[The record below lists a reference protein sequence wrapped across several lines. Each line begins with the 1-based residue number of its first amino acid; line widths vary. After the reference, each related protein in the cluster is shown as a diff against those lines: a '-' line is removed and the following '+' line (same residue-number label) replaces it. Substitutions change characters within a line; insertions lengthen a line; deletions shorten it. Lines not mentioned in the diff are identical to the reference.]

1 MDPLPPQLPPPQK
14 RKLPPAVSIVAALI
28 GAFFGM
34 TAFRHCS
41 NQAPDIDQAIV
52 ATSSQ
57 LNKTLPMMVD
67 KETRLDNTVAGL
79 DKTIIY
85 RYTLVNMNAADVP
98 KDKLVA
104 AVRPGVVATY
114 KTNDS
119 MKEFRNN
126 GVTMKYQ
133 YSDKGGVFITEF
145 SVGPKDL

>member
-1 MDPLPPQLPPPQK
+1 MDPQPPQLPPPQK

-34 TAFRHCS
+34 TVFRHCA
-41 NQAPDIDQAIV
+41 NQAPSIDQAIV

-67 KETRLDNTVAGL
+67 SETRLDNTMAAP

-85 RYTLVNMNAADVP
+85 RYTLINMNAADIK
-98 KDKLVA
+98 KDQLVTA
-104 AVRPGVVATY
+104 IRPQVVATY
-114 KTNDS
+114 KTNDT

-126 GVTMKYQ
+126 GITMQYQ
-133 YSDKGGVFITEF
+133 YSDKSGVFITQF